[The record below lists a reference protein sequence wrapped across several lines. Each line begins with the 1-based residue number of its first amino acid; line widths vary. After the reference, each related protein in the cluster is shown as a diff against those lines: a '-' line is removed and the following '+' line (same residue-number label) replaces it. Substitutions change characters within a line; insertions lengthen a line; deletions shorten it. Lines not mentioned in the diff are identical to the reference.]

1 MRTHSIGAGT
11 AGAQQFVLPIAKSA
25 QGGFRI
31 GGIARE
37 CIEIKSADV
46 LEIVRHECGPC
57 LIGLGLHRHQQIGRA
72 GVRHGAGDGQGVVV
86 IADGVHLIVDI
97 IYGGGGVPLVEKV
110 QHVPLAGGGQGRPRQ
125 QARHGGG
132 RRRKADFLSHISS
145 PFRGDGVQRGV
156 DPPLDRRRVGLGT
169 GCVRRHHVV
178 PQLPHPVS
186 HASSP
191 PFVSVSRR
199 AFRPRNSRCLAAAW
213 VRPRA
218 RAMSLSL
225 SPW

>member
-1 MRTHSIGAGT
+1 MRTHPIGAGT

-57 LIGLGLHRHQQIGRA
+57 LIGLGLHRHQQVGGA
-72 GVRHGAGDGQGVVV
+72 GVRHRAGDGQGVVV
-86 IADGVHLIVDI
+86 IADGIRLMVHVVI
-97 IYGGGGVPLVEKV
+97 GGGIIPLKVEV
-110 QHVPLAGGGQGRPRQ
+110 QHVPLAGGGQCRPRQ
-125 QARHGGG
+125 QAHHGGGG
-132 RRRKADFLSHISS
+132 RREADFLSHIGS

-156 DPPLDRRRVGLGT
+156 DPPFDRRRVGLGA
-169 GCVRRHHVV
+169 GHAQGHHVV
-178 PQLPHPVS
+178 PQRLHPVS
-186 HASSP
+186 HASTP
-191 PFVSVSRR
+191 PFVRISRR

-213 VRPRA
+213 ERPSSRA
-218 RAMSLSL
+218 TSFSL
-225 SPW
+225 SP